1 VHFYVQQDKYT
12 RFSIIGVYD
21 IAAKE
26 WGEQHKLR
34 PRSEMWL
41 DRQGNLFLKG
51 YQGELAK
58 IAGGKITHIDQ
69 ESKNSA
75 AHCLPFYTQNGV
87 YATVSVPDGKT
98 FILSMVNGVLKIYDE
113 IK

>member
-1 VHFYVQQDKYT
+1 MQQDKYT

-26 WGEQHKLR
+26 WVEQHKLR

-58 IAGGKITHIDQ
+58 IAEGKITHIDQ

-75 AHCLPFYTQNGV
+75 AHCLPLYIQNGV
-87 YATVSVPDGKT
+87 YATVTVPDGKT